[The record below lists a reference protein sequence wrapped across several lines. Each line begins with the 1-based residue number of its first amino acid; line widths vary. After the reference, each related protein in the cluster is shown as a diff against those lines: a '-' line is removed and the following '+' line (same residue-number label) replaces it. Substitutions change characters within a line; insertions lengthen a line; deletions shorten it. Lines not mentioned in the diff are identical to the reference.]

1 MISAL
6 ARRGD
11 LPAGLVLAVALH
23 LAGLLLLGGFSA
35 GTPPSLVPPRATRV
49 AVRLKASPPPAVA
62 AQPRPAAPAVT
73 SRPRPPA
80 ALPAPREPDWSRLAP
95 PLPAATPRVAPVPVA
110 QPPVPSFVAAKLAAV
125 PSVEVASPA
134 TQLPEARIDAEARD
148 GDFDVAPRPRQ
159 TIRPVYPL
167 EARQRGESGRVVAVV
182 HVTDAGRV
190 ARVEIAEGSG
200 HAALDRAAR
209 AALLAARFDPAR
221 RGAAAVPARVRLTI
235 IFQLIRPGR
244 DQEV

>member
-1 MISAL
+1 MTGAL

-11 LPAGLVLAVALH
+11 LPAGLALAVALH
-23 LAGLLLLGGFSA
+23 LAGLLLLGGISA
-35 GTPPSLVPPRATRV
+35 GTPPALVPPRATRV
-49 AVRLKASPPPAVA
+49 AVRLKASPTTVVA
-62 AQPRPAAPAVT
+62 RPRPAAPAVT
-73 SRPRPPA
+73 ARPRPPA
-80 ALPAPREPDWSRLAP
+80 ALPAPREPKWSRVAP
-95 PLPAATPRVAPVPVA
+95 PLLATPAHVAPVPAA
-110 QPPVPSFVAAKLAAV
+110 QPPIPSFAAAPLAAV
-125 PSVEVASPA
+125 PSVEAASPA
-134 TQLPEARIDAEARD
+134 ERLPEARIDAEALD

-182 HVTDAGRV
+182 HVTDRGRV

-235 IFQLIRPGR
+235 IFELKG
-244 DQEV
+244 

>member
-1 MISAL
+1 MTGAL

-11 LPAGLVLAVALH
+11 LPAGLALAVALH
-23 LAGLLLLGGFSA
+23 LAGLLLLGGISA
-35 GTPPSLVPPRATRV
+35 GTPPALVPPRATRV
-49 AVRLKASPPPAVA
+49 AVRLKASPTTVVA
-62 AQPRPAAPAVT
+62 RPRPAAPAVT
-73 SRPRPPA
+73 ARPRPPA
-80 ALPAPREPDWSRLAP
+80 ALPAPREPEWSRVVAP
-95 PLPAATPRVAPVPVA
+95 PLPAAMARVAPVPAA
-110 QPPVPSFVAAKLAAV
+110 QPPIPSFAAAPLAAV
-125 PSVEVASPA
+125 PSVEAASPA
-134 TQLPEARIDAEARD
+134 ERLPEARIDAEALD

-182 HVTDAGRV
+182 HVTDRGRV

-235 IFQLIRPGR
+235 IFELKG
-244 DQEV
+244 

>member
-1 MISAL
+1 MIGAL
-6 ARRGD
+6 AHRGD
-11 LPAGLVLAVALH
+11 LPTGLALAVALH
-23 LAGLLLLGGFSA
+23 LAGLRLLGGISA
-35 GTPPSLVPPRATRV
+35 GTPPSLVAPQAARV
-49 AVRLKASPPPAVA
+49 AVRLKAGPPTTVVA
-62 AQPRPAAPAVT
+62 PPRPSAPVVM

-80 ALPAPREPDWSRLAP
+80 ALPAPHEPGWSRVVAP
-95 PLPAATPRVAPVPVA
+95 PLPAAPAHVAPVPVA
-110 QPPVPSFVAAKLAAV
+110 QPSALSFAAAKLATV
-125 PSVEVASPA
+125 PSVEAASPA
-134 TQLPEARIDAEARD
+134 AQLPEARIDTEALD
-148 GDFDVAPRPRQ
+148 GDVDVAPRPRQ

-235 IFQLIRPGR
+235 IFELKG
-244 DQEV
+244 